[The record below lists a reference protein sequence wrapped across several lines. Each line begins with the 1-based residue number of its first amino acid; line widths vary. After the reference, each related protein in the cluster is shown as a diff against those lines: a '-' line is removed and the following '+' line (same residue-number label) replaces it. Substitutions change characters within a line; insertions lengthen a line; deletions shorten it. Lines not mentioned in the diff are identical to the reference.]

1 MKPREITEFL
11 ANHKE
16 EITQRLGVV
25 KIGLFGSYA
34 RGEADED
41 SDIDIAIEMLAER
54 KNLHNFME
62 FKRYLEKTFGKKV
75 DIGIESSLKPEAR
88 KTIEKEIFY
97 V

>member
-1 MKPREITEFL
+1 
-11 ANHKE
+11 
-16 EITQRLGVV
+16 
-25 KIGLFGSYA
+25 
-34 RGEADED
+34 
-41 SDIDIAIEMLAER
+41 
-54 KNLHNFME
+54 ME